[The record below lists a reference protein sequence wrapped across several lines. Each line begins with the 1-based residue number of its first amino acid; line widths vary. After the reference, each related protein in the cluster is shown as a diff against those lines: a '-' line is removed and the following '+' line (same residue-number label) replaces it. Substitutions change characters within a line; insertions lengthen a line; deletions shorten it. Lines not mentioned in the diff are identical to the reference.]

1 MLIGR
6 WVVVK
11 ENFKIL
17 FESKRLYD
25 YSWWGRGENKAEDVN
40 LGKLA
45 IGTRVIINDVI
56 KYFEINFEN
65 ENKSRMRIE
74 SSRSHFS
81 GRLFGWLREN
91 VCQVCVCVSARAR
104 SFQYDFRIYI
114 NITNWW
120 GYEEKKTIERR
131 RRRLLKVYKANSW
144 LCRVCCLKK

>member
-25 YSWWGRGENKAEDVN
+25 YSGGRGENKAEDVN

-74 SSRSHFS
+74 SSRFHFS
-81 GRLFGWLREN
+81 GRLFG
-91 VCQVCVCVSARAR
+91 
-104 SFQYDFRIYI
+104 
-114 NITNWW
+114 
-120 GYEEKKTIERR
+120 
-131 RRRLLKVYKANSW
+131 
-144 LCRVCCLKK
+144 